1 VSTSDTVSV
10 VIVTCNSLPSA
21 LTCLQRLNA
30 SGSDAVSQIIVV
42 DNASKDGTTD
52 AIRQT
57 HPDVTIITNQ
67 DNLGFAYACNHGAEA
82 ATGEYLLFL
91 NPDLEID
98 PDAISCL
105 VAVARSTR
113 KAGLVAGRLRYSDGA
128 FQANCRNFPTV
139 TNLLFSRGS
148 VMGRLL
154 LSRRSLHA
162 GFYSLPDYDCVTE
175 VPAVAA
181 TMALIKRDLFR
192 RMRGFDARFF
202 LYMEDTDLS
211 LRLHY
216 AGFVNLFVPDA
227 GGVHGF
233 GQGSRIGRFKRS
245 WYHHQS
251 VWKYFLKHFPNGFSL
266 ILLPVLLTFNMILG
280 AIVPPRRR
288 R

>member
-1 VSTSDTVSV
+1 MSTSDTVSV

-21 LTCLQRLNA
+21 LTCLQRLNDCA
-30 SGSDAVSQIIVV
+30 GDIVNQIIVV
-42 DNASKDGTTD
+42 DNASEDGTTD

-57 HPDVTIITNQ
+57 HPEVTIITNQ
-67 DNLGFAYACNHGAEA
+67 DNLGFAYACNQGAEA
-82 ATGEYLLFL
+82 GTGEYLLFL

-98 PDAISCL
+98 PEAIGCL

-113 KAGLVAGRLRYSDGA
+113 KAGLVAGRLRYPDGA

-139 TNLLFSRGS
+139 LNLLFSRGS

-154 LSRRSLHA
+154 LSRLSSHA
-162 GFYSLPDYDCVTE
+162 GFYTLPDYDCVTE

-181 TMALIKRDLFR
+181 TMALIKRDLFK
-192 RMRGFDARFF
+192 RMKGFDRRFF

-216 AGFVNLFVPDA
+216 AGFVNLVVPEA

-251 VWKYFLKHFPNGFSL
+251 VYKYFLKHFPNGFSL
-266 ILLPVLLTFNMILG
+266 ILLPVLLTFNLILSVV
-280 AIVPPRRR
+280 IPRRR
-288 R
+288 

>member
-1 VSTSDTVSV
+1 VSSSDTVSV

-21 LTCLQRLNA
+21 LTCLERLNA
-30 SGSDAVSQIIVV
+30 CDSDIAKQIIVV
-42 DNASKDGTTD
+42 DNASIDGTSD
-52 AIRQT
+52 AIRQAY
-57 HPDVTIITNQ
+57 PGVTIVANQ
-67 DNLGFAYACNHGAEA
+67 ENLGFAHACNQGAEA
-82 ATGEYLLFL
+82 ATGDYLLLL

-98 PDAISCL
+98 PEAISCL
-105 VAVARSTR
+105 VAVVRSTR
-113 KAGLVAGRLRYSDGA
+113 KAGLVAGRLRYPDGA

-154 LSRRSLHA
+154 LSRLSLHT
-162 GFYSLPDYDCVTE
+162 GFYTLPDYDCVTE

-216 AGFVNLFVPDA
+216 AGYVNLFVPEA

-233 GQGSRIGRFKRS
+233 GQGSRIGRLKRNC
-245 WYHHQS
+245 YHHQS

-266 ILLPVLLTFNMILG
+266 ILLPVLLTFNLILS
-280 AIVPPRRR
+280 AVIPTRRR
-288 R
+288 